1 MRISAVPFNM
11 EGLVY
16 MGRCKQKILMSD
28 SGLLSKENES
38 GNAAVPGT
46 AGIVQANGT
55 YVNPRHFL
63 NYEDVEK
70 RVVYKLVNTGRNREL
85 LEDVPHIEFL
95 DLSIVFQIV
104 LTGEPEGTASLL
116 IHSAHIKLWGVT
128 VDNLFKAAAK
138 NTPKIMGCE
147 LKSMDD
153 VICEILQGESAESFD
168 RDAAKA
174 ELADSVPLY
183 VLSNRYKVEG
193 AACVLYPMLL
203 QEICV
208 KLNSSFYI
216 IPSSIH
222 EVLIMPTDGYD
233 TGEELRAMIKDV
245 NDTQVDP
252 DEILSYSLYY
262 YDGDENRL
270 SVV

>member
-1 MRISAVPFNM
+1 
-11 EGLVY
+11 
-16 MGRCKQKILMSD
+16 MGKYKQQILMSE

-38 GNAAVPGT
+38 SSADLPGI
-46 AGIVQANGT
+46 AGSSQGSRL
-55 YVNPRHFL
+55 YVDRKRFL
-63 NYEDVEK
+63 NYEDAEK
-70 RVVYKLVNTGRNREL
+70 SVVYKLINTVRNREL
-85 LEDVPHIEFL
+85 LEDVPHMEFL

-104 LTGEPEGTASLL
+104 LTGEPSGTAALL
-116 IHSAHIKLWGVT
+116 IHNAHIKLWGVT

-153 VICEILQGESAESFD
+153 VICEILQKESPEGCDYDEAT
-168 RDAAKA
+168 AG
-174 ELADSVPLY
+174 LAGSVPQY
-183 VLSNRYKVEG
+183 VLSNKYRVEG

-203 QEICV
+203 QGICR
-208 KLNSSFYI
+208 KLKSSFYI

-222 EVLIMPTDGYD
+222 EMLIMPTDSGNTD
-233 TGEELRAMIKDV
+233 EELRAMIKDV
-245 NDTQVDP
+245 NDTQVKS

>member
-1 MRISAVPFNM
+1 
-11 EGLVY
+11 
-16 MGRCKQKILMSD
+16 MGRYKQKILMSD
-28 SGLLSKENES
+28 DGLLSEKNES
-38 GNAAVPGT
+38 GSAAIPEI
-46 AGIVQANGT
+46 AGSAQASGT
-55 YVNPRHFL
+55 YVNPRYFL

-70 RVVYKLVNTGRNREL
+70 RIAYKLVNTLRNREL

-104 LTGEPEGTASLL
+104 LTGESEGTASLL

-128 VDNLFKAAAK
+128 VDNLFEAAAK

-203 QEICV
+203 QEIYRN
-208 KLNSSFYI
+208 LNSSFYI

-222 EVLIMPTDGYD
+222 ELLIMPTDSGNTD
-233 TGEELRAMIKDV
+233 EELRAMIKDV
-245 NDTQVDP
+245 NDTQVKS